1 MPAAGVLTPLDA
13 LVEQLRD
20 GRAWESFSAFLTA
33 SRLLRKVPAD
43 DAQRRALAVLR
54 VGVIGNATE
63 GYLADAIA
71 LGLAPRLAVVP
82 YLGPFDQWPQE
93 LLDPESGLAT
103 FGCDVVVLHLA
114 SLGLTAG
121 GSRLAGMPA
130 GLLREALSAFAA
142 RSSAPLVIVLP
153 EPLPDAMGGDGD
165 ADRWYRAAH
174 AAVREVVN
182 EVLPERAALIDPA
195 NVLGELARP
204 WHALSHWGS
213 AKLPYQA
220 LGCVA
225 VGRRVA
231 TAIENIAYPRV
242 KVVAVDCDD
251 TLWGGIAGDV
261 GPEGVGLSPFD
272 GNAGHL
278 RLQRLLKEA
287 TARGILLVAV
297 SKNEPE
303 TVAEVFRRRA
313 GELILSADDF
323 AVFKVGWGPKSH
335 ALRDAAAEL
344 ALGLD
349 SFLFLD
355 DSAFERG
362 EVRAALP
369 DVFVPELPASPEDYA
384 SFVAHLG
391 VLERPIVSAEDRQRT
406 ELYRHERLR
415 GEARVAAATPDAYLA
430 SLEIELIA
438 TPIGAAGLDR
448 VAQLVAKTNQF
459 NLTTR
464 RYGRDELERLAAD
477 PATYA
482 YAFRVQDR
490 FGDAGTIGVAIARPR
505 AAGEAEIEAFLM
517 SCRVLGRTIE
527 EAMFAHMLRRQAERG
542 VTRLYAEYR
551 PSAKNR
557 LVADLLPRLGF
568 TSDGERATGTLYRY
582 DVEPGSAGGPP
593 FVTIRE
599 AV

>member
-1 MPAAGVLTPLDA
+1 MPLDA

-20 GRAWESFSAFLTA
+20 GRAWESFSGFLAA
-33 SRLLRKVPAD
+33 SRLLRKVPAE

-63 GYLADAIA
+63 DYLADAIA
-71 LGLAPRLAVVP
+71 LGLAPRLATVS

-93 LLDPESGLAT
+93 LLDPESGLAR

-121 GSRLAGMPA
+121 GARLADVPA
-130 GLLREALSAFAA
+130 GLIGEALTAFAA
-142 RSSAPLVIVLP
+142 RSSAPVVVVLP
-153 EPLPDAMGGDGD
+153 EPLPEGTGGDGD

-174 AAVREVVN
+174 AAVRAAVSEA
-182 EVLPERAALIDPA
+182 LPERSALIDPA
-195 NVLGELARP
+195 NALAESARP

-225 VGRRVA
+225 VGRRIA
-231 TAIENIAYPRV
+231 AAIENIAYPRV
-242 KVVAVDCDD
+242 KVVAIDCDD

-261 GPEGVGLSPFD
+261 GPDGVGLSPFD

-287 TARGILLVAV
+287 SKRGLLLVAV

-303 TVAEVFRRRA
+303 TVAEVFRQRA
-313 GELILSADDF
+313 GEMILSTDDF
-323 AVFKVGWGPKSH
+323 AAFKVGWGPKSQ
-335 ALRDAAAEL
+335 ALREAATEL

-369 DVFVPELPASPEDYA
+369 EVFVPELPASPEDYA
-384 SFVAHLG
+384 PFVARLG

-430 SLEIELIA
+430 SLEIELVA
-438 TPIGAAGLDR
+438 TPIGGTALDR

-464 RYGRDELERLAAD
+464 RYGRDELARLAAD

-505 AAGEAEIEAFLM
+505 SPGEVEIETFLM

-527 EAMFAHMLRRQAERG
+527 DAMFAHLLRRLAERG
-542 VTRLYAEYR
+542 TTRLYAEYR
-551 PSAKNR
+551 PTPKNR

-568 TSDGERATGTLYRY
+568 VADGTSATGSAYRY
-582 DVEPGSAGGPP
+582 DIGPGVASGPP
-593 FVTIRE
+593 FVTIRDG
-599 AV
+599 V